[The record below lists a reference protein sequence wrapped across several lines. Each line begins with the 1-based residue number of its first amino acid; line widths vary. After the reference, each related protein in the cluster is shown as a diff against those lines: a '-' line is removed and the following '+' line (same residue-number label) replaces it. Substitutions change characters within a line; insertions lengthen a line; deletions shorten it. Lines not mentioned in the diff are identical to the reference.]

1 MTVETEEDQHAVSEI
16 AYHFQADVWM
26 GIKFMNVSIIFK
38 HYKLQLIKIMII
50 VETRG
55 HHELI
60 SLTDAKVKKM
70 FVFWFWSNAIVKEAQ
85 PIKLY
90 QDNSVK

>member
-26 GIKFMNVSIIFK
+26 GIKFMNVSIMFK

-60 SLTDAKVKKM
+60 SLTDAQ
-70 FVFWFWSNAIVKEAQ
+70 A
-85 PIKLY
+85 
-90 QDNSVK
+90 